1 MQDKHQWMSHTLFD
15 MAAFCDSNGMDRQRD
30 VFLDALAAL
39 SSAWSDPHSTVSLG
53 IEKPKPWQSSL
64 TWTVSRVIS
73 GYEVNARAPL
83 LHG

>member
-1 MQDKHQWMSHTLFD
+1 MIEQQKNLRDKMQDKHQWMSHTLFD

-53 IEKPKPWQSSL
+53 IESQNLGK
-64 TWTVSRVIS
+64 
-73 GYEVNARAPL
+73 APL
-83 LHG
+83 HGQLAA

>member
-53 IEKPKPWQSSL
+53 IESQNHGKAS
-64 TWTVSRVIS
+64 
-73 GYEVNARAPL
+73 
-83 LHG
+83 LHGQLAA